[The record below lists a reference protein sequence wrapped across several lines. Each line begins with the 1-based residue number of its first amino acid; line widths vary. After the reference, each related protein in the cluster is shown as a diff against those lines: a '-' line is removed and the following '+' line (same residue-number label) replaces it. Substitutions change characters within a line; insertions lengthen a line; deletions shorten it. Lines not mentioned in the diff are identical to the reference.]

1 MGPTTQYILCVG
13 VGGGEKARYA
23 EGNIAFSSG
32 ATEDRVKQ
40 QHIKTCGMWVMCTHY
55 AVCWSYCGVY
65 VCMCVCVCVSWLEGI
80 VVDSKSMAGSVSS
93 G

>member
-1 MGPTTQYILCVG
+1 MGHTTQYILCVG

-23 EGNIAFSSG
+23 EGNIAFSS
-32 ATEDRVKQ
+32 EDRVKQ

-55 AVCWSYCGVY
+55 AVCWC
-65 VCMCVCVCVSWLEGI
+65 VCMYVCVCVCVSWLEGI